1 MNRSF
6 SKIRHIQEVNKK
18 LEERRISLLNEQV
31 DISKYQGSQTDVE
44 DLDDMGNIKVT
55 REEGEIKKQPMN
67 ESNPIYKEIVDF
79 FFKNYKVKVTKIEEA
94 VDKTKNPDIYEAY
107 FPSLDSNYS
116 AKSFEF
122 DINDIRDPKQME
134 LFDKR
139 FNSIL
144 PSIPKITSTER
155 TFRT

>member
-18 LEERRISLLNEQV
+18 LEERRISLLTEQV

-55 REEGEIKKQPMN
+55 REEGEVKKQPLN
-67 ESNPIYKEIVDF
+67 KSNPIYKEIEDF
-79 FFKNYKVKVTKIEEA
+79 FYKNYKVQVKDIEEA
-94 VDKTKNPDIYEAY
+94 VDKTQNPDLYEAY
-107 FPSLDSNYS
+107 FPSLDTNYS
-116 AKSFEF
+116 AKTFEF
-122 DINDIRDPKQME
+122 DINEMRAPNQN
-134 LFDKR
+134 FRKR
-139 FNSIL
+139 FEIIL
-144 PSIPKITSTER
+144 PSIPKITTTGR